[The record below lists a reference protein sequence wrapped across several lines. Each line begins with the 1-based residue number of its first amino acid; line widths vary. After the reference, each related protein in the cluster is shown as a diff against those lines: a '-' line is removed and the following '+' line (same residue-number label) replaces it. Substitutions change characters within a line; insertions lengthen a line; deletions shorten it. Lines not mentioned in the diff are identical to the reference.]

1 MIQWLTQL
9 FASFKTP
16 HPARVER
23 RRASCQYAE
32 TFHKTRSVVGSVVV
46 LVTGAGLVWAA
57 NNITVIQDKVGRDV
71 NNPGAL
77 IAPARNT
84 PPAALALAKTS
95 RNVTLVVYR
104 GGDR

>member
-9 FASFKTP
+9 IAQFKILILSGLGVLVLFAI
-16 HPARVER
+16 
-23 RRASCQYAE
+23 AE

-46 LVTGAGLVWAA
+46 LILGAGLVWAA
-57 NNITVIQDKVGRDV
+57 SNITVIQDKVGRDV

-77 IAPARNT
+77 IAPARAT
-84 PPAALALAKTS
+84 PPAAVALAATS
-95 RNVTLVVYR
+95 RNATLVVYR